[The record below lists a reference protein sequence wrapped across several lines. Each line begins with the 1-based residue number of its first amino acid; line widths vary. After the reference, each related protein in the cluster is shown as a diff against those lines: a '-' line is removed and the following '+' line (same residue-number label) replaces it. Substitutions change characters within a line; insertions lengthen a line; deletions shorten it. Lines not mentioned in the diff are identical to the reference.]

1 MERPAWRIGLA
12 RRRSFLIA
20 VTLGALLLGTGVGF
34 IVGRASNEGEP
45 TPNKIAVA
53 PPEQPPGGGISLTRA
68 AAVALRYEGGHV
80 VLATARR
87 IGEVLG
93 DHTAG
98 IPPETWVW
106 VVEVRGTEQSSSCGG
121 FVLSGAPQSCPPPN
135 HSAVAFVDYMTGRW
149 LMDGTPARVFLTNI
163 NP

>member
-1 MERPAWRIGLA
+1 LA
-12 RRRSFLIA
+12 TRRSFLIA

-34 IVGRASNEGEP
+34 IAGRASQVEHP
-45 TPNKIAVA
+45 TATKAAIA
-53 PPEQPPGGGISLTRA
+53 PSEQPPRGGISLTRA
-68 AAVALRYEGGHV
+68 AAVALRYEGGRV
-80 VLATARR
+80 VLATVRR
-87 IGEVLG
+87 IGNVLG